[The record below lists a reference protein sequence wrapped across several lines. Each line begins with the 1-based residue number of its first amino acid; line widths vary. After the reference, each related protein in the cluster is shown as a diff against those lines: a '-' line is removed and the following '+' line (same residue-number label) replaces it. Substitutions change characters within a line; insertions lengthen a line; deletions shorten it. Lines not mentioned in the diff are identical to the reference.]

1 MLQHVAYDEWQV
13 FLSYN
18 LLAVAQFGNA
28 LRHTSCLFGSEF
40 QSEQFQVLGDV
51 CPTAIF
57 TKCIL
62 ALTSETLWHKII
74 AVKVVLIVA
83 IGMNAFFIPFQLLS
97 SGLSGIAIMFYFLTG
112 LPVGIGIFI
121 LNIPIMIACY
131 KFMGR
136 SYTVLSIVGTIMLSV
151 LVDVTSFLSTWN
163 IMHDAM
169 LSSIT
174 GGILSGIGFGIIY
187 KYNGN
192 SGGLDVIGAI
202 VKKYY
207 SLEMGTVTMILNL
220 VILLAAAWLFSLER
234 AVLTFVAIYIAAF
247 ITNKVVIG
255 LKQRKSVIIISN
267 RATPIAQ
274 VLMRYVGHG
283 ATYLHGQGA
292 YTMQDKRVIYAV
304 IKLTEVAKVK
314 EIVNK
319 LDPQA
324 FMIIS
329 DASEVVGRGFTT
341 SPVKYHQYPGDALSM
356 PHTKKNMPPEY

>member
-1 MLQHVAYDEWQV
+1 MKTLTSPTLWE
-13 FLSYN
+13 
-18 LLAVAQFGNA
+18 LAVPYLASFV
-28 LRHTSCLFGSEF
+28 GSL
-40 QSEQFQVLGDV
+40 V
-51 CPTAIF
+51 
-57 TKCIL
+57 
-62 ALTSETLWHKII
+62 
-74 AVKVVLIVA
+74 VA
-83 IGMNAFFIPFQLLS
+83 IGMNAFFIPFHLLS
-97 SGLSGIAIMFYFLTG
+97 SGLSGVAIMFYFLTG

-192 SGGLDVIGAI
+192 SGGLDVVGAI

-207 SLEMGTVTMILNL
+207 SLEMGNVVMVINSLIL
-220 VILLAAAWLFSLER
+220 VAAAYMFSLEM
-234 AVLTFVAIYIAAF
+234 AVLTFVSTYITAF

-255 LKQRKSVIIISN
+255 LKQRKSVFIISN
-267 RATPIAQ
+267 HAEEIANL
-274 VLMRYVGHG
+274 LMRYIGHG
-283 ATYLHGQGA
+283 ATYLYGQGA
-292 YTMQDKRVIYAV
+292 YTMQDKRIIYAV
-304 IKLTEVAKVK
+304 IKLTEIAKIK
-314 EIVNK
+314 ELVNK
-319 LDPQA
+319 IDPGA

-329 DASEVVGRGFTT
+329 DASEVVGRGFTGP
-341 SPVKYHQYPGDALSM
+341 SVKYHDSPGDALKM
-356 PHTKKNMPPEY
+356 PRTKKNMPPEY

>member
-1 MLQHVAYDEWQV
+1 M
-13 FLSYN
+13 
-18 LLAVAQFGNA
+18 
-28 LRHTSCLFGSEF
+28 
-40 QSEQFQVLGDV
+40 
-51 CPTAIF
+51 I
-57 TKCIL
+57 
-62 ALTSETLWHKII
+62 
-74 AVKVVLIVA
+74 
-83 IGMNAFFIPFQLLS
+83 
-97 SGLSGIAIMFYFLTG
+97 YFATG
-112 LPVGIGIFI
+112 LPVGTGIFI

-136 SYTVLSIVGTIMLSV
+136 RYTLLSIVGTIMLSV
-151 LVDVTSFLSTWN
+151 LADATSFLSTWQ
-163 IMHDAM
+163 IMDDPM

-220 VILLAAAWLFSLER
+220 VILSAAAYMFSLER

-247 ITNKVVIG
+247 ITNKVVLG
-255 LKQRKSVIIISN
+255 LKQRKSVLIISN
-267 RATPIAQ
+267 RSTPIAQ
-274 VLMRYVGHG
+274 VLMRYIGHG
-283 ATYLHGQGA
+283 ATYIHGQGA

-329 DASEVVGRGFTT
+329 DASEVVGRGFTS
-341 SPVKYHQYPGDALSM
+341 SPVKFHQYPAM
-356 PHTKKNMPPEY
+356 PFPCRIPKRICLRNIDTDRFKRSPRRDCVFFAFISRRTSRPAYHTQGLGELYRSVPRIPESSFYQ

>member
-1 MLQHVAYDEWQV
+1 MKTLTSPTLWE
-13 FLSYN
+13 
-18 LLAVAQFGNA
+18 LAVPYLASFV
-28 LRHTSCLFGSEF
+28 GSL
-40 QSEQFQVLGDV
+40 V
-51 CPTAIF
+51 
-57 TKCIL
+57 
-62 ALTSETLWHKII
+62 
-74 AVKVVLIVA
+74 VA

-97 SGLSGIAIMFYFLTG
+97 SGLSGIAIIFYFLTG

>member
-1 MLQHVAYDEWQV
+1 MRQSRDLLPSQHPVRMHRNFNY
-13 FLSYN
+13 
-18 LLAVAQFGNA
+18 
-28 LRHTSCLFGSEF
+28 
-40 QSEQFQVLGDV
+40 
-51 CPTAIF
+51 AIM
-57 TKCIL
+57 I
-62 ALTSETLWHKII
+62 
-74 AVKVVLIVA
+74 
-83 IGMNAFFIPFQLLS
+83 IPFFLCFTIVHSNWGKNYEKLTTGTEFITS
-97 SGLSGIAIMFYFLTG
+97 PDTLGISGSLHCVLCRKLGRRHRDECVLHPLPFIEQRHQRRSDHGLFATG
-112 LPVGIGIFI
+112 LPVGTGIFI

-136 SYTVLSIVGTIMLSV
+136 RYTLLSIVGTIMLSI
-151 LVDVTSFLSTWN
+151 LADATAFLSTWK
-163 IMHDAM
+163 IMDDPM

-220 VILLAAAWLFSLER
+220 VILSAAAYMFSLER

-247 ITNKVVIG
+247 ITNKVVLG
-255 LKQRKSVIIISN
+255 LKQRKSVLIISN
-267 RATPIAQ
+267 RSTPIAQ
-274 VLMRYVGHG
+274 VLMRYIGHG
-283 ATYLHGQGA
+283 ATYIHGQGA

-329 DASEVVGRGFTT
+329 DASEVVGRGFTS

-356 PHTKKNMPPEY
+356 PHTQKNMPPEY

>member
-1 MLQHVAYDEWQV
+1 MKTLTSPTLWE
-13 FLSYN
+13 
-18 LLAVAQFGNA
+18 LAVPYLASFV
-28 LRHTSCLFGSEF
+28 GSL
-40 QSEQFQVLGDV
+40 V
-51 CPTAIF
+51 
-57 TKCIL
+57 
-62 ALTSETLWHKII
+62 
-74 AVKVVLIVA
+74 VA

-234 AVLTFVAIYIAAF
+234 AVLTFAAIYIAAF
-247 ITNKVVIG
+247 IT
-255 LKQRKSVIIISN
+255 
-267 RATPIAQ
+267 
-274 VLMRYVGHG
+274 
-283 ATYLHGQGA
+283 
-292 YTMQDKRVIYAV
+292 
-304 IKLTEVAKVK
+304 
-314 EIVNK
+314 
-319 LDPQA
+319 
-324 FMIIS
+324 
-329 DASEVVGRGFTT
+329 T
-341 SPVKYHQYPGDALSM
+341 SRHR
-356 PHTKKNMPPEY
+356 PETA

>member
-1 MLQHVAYDEWQV
+1 
-13 FLSYN
+13 
-18 LLAVAQFGNA
+18 
-28 LRHTSCLFGSEF
+28 
-40 QSEQFQVLGDV
+40 
-51 CPTAIF
+51 
-57 TKCIL
+57 
-62 ALTSETLWHKII
+62 
-74 AVKVVLIVA
+74 
-83 IGMNAFFIPFQLLS
+83 MNAFFIPFQLLS

-234 AVLTFVAIYIAAF
+234 AVLTFAAIYIAAF

-267 RATPIAQ
+267 RATPIAPGPHA
-274 VLMRYVGHG
+274 LRRPRRH
-283 ATYLHGQGA
+283 LSP
-292 YTMQDKRVIYAV
+292 R
-304 IKLTEVAKVK
+304 
-314 EIVNK
+314 
-319 LDPQA
+319 P
-324 FMIIS
+324 
-329 DASEVVGRGFTT
+329 GRL
-341 SPVKYHQYPGDALSM
+341 YHAG
-356 PHTKKNMPPEY
+356 

>member
-1 MLQHVAYDEWQV
+1 MKTLPKRTPWEMVVPYLAS
-13 FLSYN
+13 FIGC
-18 LLAVAQFGNA
+18 LL
-28 LRHTSCLFGSEF
+28 
-40 QSEQFQVLGDV
+40 
-51 CPTAIF
+51 
-57 TKCIL
+57 
-62 ALTSETLWHKII
+62 
-74 AVKVVLIVA
+74 VA

-97 SGLSGIAIMFYFLTG
+97 SGLSGVAIMGYFLANI
-112 LPVGIGIFI
+112 PVGIGLFV

-136 SYTVLSIVGTIMLSV
+136 QYTILSIVGTIMLSA
-151 LVDVTSFLSTWN
+151 LVDATTFLSSWH
-163 IMHDAM
+163 IMHNDI
-169 LSSIT
+169 LSAIT
-174 GGILSGIGFGIIY
+174 GGVVQGIGFGIIY

-207 SLEMGTVTMILNL
+207 SLEMGTVTMVLNL
-220 VILLAAAWLFSLER
+220 IILLAAAYLFSLER
-234 AVLTFVAIYIAAF
+234 AVLTSVAIYVSAF
-247 ITNKVVIG
+247 ITNKVVLG
-255 LKQRKSVIIISN
+255 LKQRKSVVIISN
-267 RATPIAQ
+267 RAELIAQ

-283 ATYLHGQGA
+283 ATYLQGQGA
-292 YTMQDKRVIYAV
+292 YTMQDKRIIYAV

-341 SPVKYHQYPGDALSM
+341 SPVKFHQYPGDALSI
-356 PHTKKNMPPEY
+356 PHTPKSMPPEY

>member
-1 MLQHVAYDEWQV
+1 MKTLPKRTPWEMTVPYLASFV
-13 FLSYN
+13 GC
-18 LLAVAQFGNA
+18 LL
-28 LRHTSCLFGSEF
+28 
-40 QSEQFQVLGDV
+40 
-51 CPTAIF
+51 
-57 TKCIL
+57 
-62 ALTSETLWHKII
+62 
-74 AVKVVLIVA
+74 VA

-97 SGLSGIAIMFYFLTG
+97 SGLSGVAIMAYFLANV
-112 LPVGIGIFI
+112 PVGVGLFV
-121 LNIPIMIACY
+121 LNIPIMLACY

-136 SYTVLSIVGTIMLSV
+136 EYTILSIVGTIMLSV
-151 LVDVTSFLSTWN
+151 LVDATTFLSSWHLMRN
-163 IMHDAM
+163 DI
-169 LSSIT
+169 LSAIT
-174 GGILSGIGFGIIY
+174 GGVVQGVGFGIIY

-207 SLEMGTVTMILNL
+207 SLEMGTVTMVLNL
-220 VILLAAAWLFSLER
+220 IILLAAAYLFSLER
-234 AVLTFVAIYIAAF
+234 AVLTSVAIYISAF

-255 LKQRKSVIIISN
+255 LKQRKNIIIISN
-267 RATPIAQ
+267 RAELIAQ

-292 YTMQDKRVIYAV
+292 YTMQDKRIIYAV

-319 LDPQA
+319 LDSSA

-341 SPVKYHQYPGDALSM
+341 SPVKFHQYPGDALSM
-356 PHTKKNMPPEY
+356 PHTKKSMPPEY

>member
-1 MLQHVAYDEWQV
+1 MKTLTSPTLWE
-13 FLSYN
+13 
-18 LLAVAQFGNA
+18 LAVPYLASFV
-28 LRHTSCLFGSEF
+28 GSL
-40 QSEQFQVLGDV
+40 V
-51 CPTAIF
+51 
-57 TKCIL
+57 
-62 ALTSETLWHKII
+62 
-74 AVKVVLIVA
+74 VA
-83 IGMNAFFIPFQLLS
+83 IGMNAFFIPFHLLS
-97 SGLSGIAIMFYFLTG
+97 SGLSGVAIMFYFLTG

-247 ITNKVVIG
+247 ITN
-255 LKQRKSVIIISN
+255 

>member
-1 MLQHVAYDEWQV
+1 MKTLPKRTPWEMTVPYLASFV
-13 FLSYN
+13 GC
-18 LLAVAQFGNA
+18 LL
-28 LRHTSCLFGSEF
+28 
-40 QSEQFQVLGDV
+40 
-51 CPTAIF
+51 
-57 TKCIL
+57 
-62 ALTSETLWHKII
+62 
-74 AVKVVLIVA
+74 VA

-97 SGLSGIAIMFYFLTG
+97 SGLSGVAIMAYFLANV
-112 LPVGIGIFI
+112 PVGVGLFV
-121 LNIPIMIACY
+121 LNIPIMLACY

-136 SYTVLSIVGTIMLSV
+136 EYTILSIVGTIMLSV
-151 LVDVTSFLSTWN
+151 LVDATTFLSSWHLMRN
-163 IMHDAM
+163 DI
-169 LSSIT
+169 LSAIT
-174 GGILSGIGFGIIY
+174 GGVVQGVGFGIIY

-207 SLEMGTVTMILNL
+207 SLEMGTVTMVLNL
-220 VILLAAAWLFSLER
+220 IILLAAAYLFSLER
-234 AVLTFVAIYIAAF
+234 AVLTSVAIYISAF

-255 LKQRKSVIIISN
+255 LKQRKNIIIISN
-267 RATPIAQ
+267 RAELIAQ

-292 YTMQDKRVIYAV
+292 YTMQDKRIIYAV

-319 LDPQA
+319 LDPSA

-341 SPVKYHQYPGDALSM
+341 SPVKFHQYPGDALSM
-356 PHTKKNMPPEY
+356 PHTKKSMPPEY